1 MLEFTELTKSYV
13 LIRVDF
19 KVFDQWGKKVYST
32 DNFTQAKNE
41 GWNGNKN
48 NDGKACQSG
57 NYTYV
62 IRGKF
67 ANGTAFERSGSVAL
81 VR

>member
-1 MLEFTELTKSYV
+1 
-13 LIRVDF
+13 
-19 KVFDQWGKKVYST
+19 VYGT